1 MIKYFTQIS
10 FILFL
15 CLMSMNKVNAEI
27 SIFNIEQLNSID
39 DEYAPIVNRIENYLY
54 FNSSN
59 LNRLKLQKI
68 KVNTEIFKDFDNDNL
83 GSLFINPIIEVTDN
97 IVKSR
102 VNPTYLSFWGQEV
115 YFTGKIKTKKGA
127 LLGIYKANYEK
138 NNWQIT
144 RQLEELDRKRFNFHP
159 TVSPNGNIIVFCST
173 DEKNPY
179 DSDLMIAYRDD
190 KNTWSSAIPL
200 NDLNTNLSEIT
211 PFFASDDT
219 LYFASNG
226 FDGRGGYDIFYTTFE
241 NGKWQK
247 PRPVDAINTEFDESD
262 FVQLADNLFLFS
274 SNRPGGMGGLDIW
287 AYFKSESKQVSEEP
301 TLKVSLNSNTF
312 KIVKQSYSIQV
323 VNNSNVNIDLFKSRY
338 IKNKDYYD
346 LYYDSLISSPS
357 HLEINYKVY
366 QTKINQNI
374 ELKIYLSDEEIY
386 QSSVKAL
393 DTLSLIPLNSIIN
406 PNNIPEELTI
416 KSTLQ
421 DSNLEKQF
429 FHNKIEIYKSQRQSV
444 EVFEIDNVKYRLIVV
459 PFPDEINK
467 VTLENSLA
475 FLKKEVKYKNGKII
489 VESSPTF
496 ELYDT
501 EKIKTFLNTLNIN
514 NNVIIYQK
522 KVVKN
527 LAKYFNN
534 LNFNYLIIYLQI

>member
-39 DEYAPIVNRIENYLY
+39 DEYAPNVNRIENYLY

-59 LNRLKLQKI
+59 SNRLKLQKI

-144 RQLEELDRKRFNFHP
+144 RQLEELDRRRFNFHP
-159 TVSPNGNIIVFCST
+159 TVSPSGNIIVFCSA

-179 DSDLMIAYRDD
+179 DTDLMIAYRDD

-247 PRPVDAINTEFDESD
+247 PRPVDGINTEFDESD
-262 FVQLADNLFLFS
+262 FVQLANNLFLFS

-357 HLEINYKVY
+357 HLEINYKVH